1 MMSWIFLETLL
12 YQKPHNM
19 RSSIALYLKYRKRP
33 LKADMSLENIVPYD
47 WIRGKLPSYVCKHK
61 NSIRTV
67 KGVNSEDNSKTL
79 IECHELGRGDAFKV
93 RESHMPAI
101 LVRMAFEI

>member
-12 YQKPHNM
+12 YQKTQNM

-47 WIRGKLPSYVCKHK
+47 WIQ
-61 NSIRTV
+61 
-67 KGVNSEDNSKTL
+67 
-79 IECHELGRGDAFKV
+79 
-93 RESHMPAI
+93 RETT
-101 LVRMAFEI
+101 